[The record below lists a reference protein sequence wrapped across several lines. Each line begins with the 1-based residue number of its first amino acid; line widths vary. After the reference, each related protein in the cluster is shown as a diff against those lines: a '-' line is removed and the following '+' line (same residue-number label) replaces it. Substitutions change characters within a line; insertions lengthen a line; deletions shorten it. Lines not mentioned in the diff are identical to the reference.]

1 MDRVVI
7 ITGGGSGIGR
17 ELCHFFSKNGW
28 IVCVADISEEG
39 ARQTV
44 AAISGQNP
52 DCLAMRADTRHV
64 GDVTEMIDACM
75 QRFKHI
81 DAIVNN
87 AGVTDKLQRMI
98 LDLPYESWQEIIS
111 VNLTGAFTCLRE
123 CAKVMKEQGAGNI
136 VNITSLLGQ
145 RGYTFVGGTA
155 YGVSKAALEAL
166 TEYASEEF
174 KEFKINVNSAYPG
187 VMVNTGFFDWMD
199 EEEKNKLASPL
210 IMNEL
215 VYVLCCLKPGDFT
228 GRSICAQNWL
238 EVPALSAFYRK
249 FLPGEGDE
257 RRK

>member
-1 MDRVVI
+1 VVEAASAESCA
-7 ITGGGSGIGR
+7 T
-17 ELCHFFSKNGW
+17 FFPKMVGLYVSQIFRRKVRAKPLRLSPD
-28 IVCVADISEEG
+28 VCVADISEES

-52 DCLAMRADTRHV
+52 DCLAMRADTSNA
-64 GDVTEMIDACM
+64 GDVTKVIDACM

-111 VNLTGAFTCLRE
+111 VNLTGAYTCLKE

-199 EEEKNKLASPL
+199 EAEKNKLASPL

-215 VYVLCCLKPGDFT
+215 HTL
-228 GRSICAQNWL
+228 N
-238 EVPALSAFYRK
+238 ALYRK
-249 FLPGEGDE
+249 FLPG
-257 RRK
+257 